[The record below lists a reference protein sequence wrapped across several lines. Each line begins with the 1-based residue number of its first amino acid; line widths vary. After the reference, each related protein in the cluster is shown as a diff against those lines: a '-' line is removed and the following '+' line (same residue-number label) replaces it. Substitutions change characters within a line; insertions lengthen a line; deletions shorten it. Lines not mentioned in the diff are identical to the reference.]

1 MTSKLRKSKQGTAGG
16 AAVAAGA
23 GFQER
28 VAAFAMAHAL
38 IGGDELALLS
48 LGAGQM
54 LRSIHLETAQ
64 AIDDIVLRGDQF
76 RVLIQAKRSVS
87 LSEALDS
94 PFSKAIAQFVHH
106 HETDW
111 QPGDRYALATARR
124 SSDRVTFDLRK
135 LTESVRL
142 NAQALVSDPLTEA
155 EQEVLGKTRQLVSH
169 HLRALRQGAV
179 KDEEVD
185 EILRCI
191 WVLPFD
197 LEGGGS
203 DEALALVLL
212 KSRSIVEPKLVW
224 ASLLELASTLAGR
237 RGSVDLAG
245 LHERVGHLI
254 KPEGEKKVAEDEFRL
269 PVQQMNGVAAG
280 KEVVVID
287 GFHGTEGITVAEF
300 YRFAEDGRRRA
311 TFKGDRCTL
320 VNGSA
325 HKVLYRA
332 ATVEGTTRYFEA
344 NKASLAGR
352 KVVLLPFGGE
362 DDPNEGP
369 WAKAHRAVLEGLI
382 QRNQHLFRC
391 VVCGDPVSENK
402 ALVAEV
408 DEEEVELAVG
418 YVHQRCHRPS
428 LRVLGEIRA
437 ELFAEF
443 AVLKDFDYEAWILA
457 NRRGPSLIS
466 QGPGRDG
473 IAYAAWNPAPTG
485 SGRGTWCVRLDLED
499 GSSGYATERAR
510 VVRLGRE
517 EALRYAAEMSGAFEK
532 ATKARDPWCYTS
544 DRELYGTYSFIASRL
559 KPGQRLLKCVKAEA
573 APFTAA
579 IDIAYSSKRNHYT
592 PLVVL
597 MDLETGRPLH
607 IRGSIP
613 LVTDPFQLSTFLEN
627 WFAAGIQVPSYAVAV
642 VAEDREFDVLV
653 ASSIARD
660 LQVVI
665 DPLVDMR
672 GNPLRGFVV
681 IPTERLAAASPA
693 DAT

>member
-1 MTSKLRKSKQGTAGG
+1 MTDKSKKKTQGTAGG

-28 VAAFAMAHAL
+28 VAAFAMVHAL
-38 IGGDELALLS
+38 IEGDDLAALS
-48 LGAGQM
+48 LGAGQK

-87 LSEALDS
+87 MSEALDS

-106 HETDW
+106 HETDG

-124 SSDRVTFDLRK
+124 SSERVTFDLRK

-155 EQEVLGKTRQLVSH
+155 EQEVLGKTRTLISH
-169 HLRALRQGAV
+169 HLRELRQSAV
-179 KDEEVD
+179 KDEEID

-191 WVLPFD
+191 WILPLD
-197 LEGGGS
+197 LEAGGS
-203 DEALALVLL
+203 EEALALVLL
-212 KSRSIVEPKLVW
+212 RSRSVVEPKLVW

-245 LHERVGHLI
+245 LRERVGHLI

-269 PVQQMNGVAAG
+269 QVEQMNSVAAG

-287 GFHGTEGITVAEF
+287 GFHGTEGITLAEF
-300 YRFAEDGRRRA
+300 YRFAEDGRRRL
-311 TFKGDRCTL
+311 TFKGDKFTL
-320 VNGSA
+320 PNGSA

-332 ATVEGTTRYFEA
+332 ATVDGTTRYFEA
-344 NKASLAGR
+344 NKASVADR
-352 KVVLLPFGGE
+352 KVVLFPYGGQ
-362 DDPNEGP
+362 DDPNESP
-369 WAKAHRAVLEGLI
+369 WAKAHQAVLEGLI
-382 QRNQHLFRC
+382 HRNRHLFRC

-408 DEEEVELAVG
+408 DEEDVELAVG

-428 LRVLGEIRA
+428 LRVLGEIRS
-437 ELFAEF
+437 ELFAKF
-443 AVLKDFDYEAWILA
+443 AVLRDFDYEAWILA
-457 NRRGPSLIS
+457 NRYGPSLIS
-466 QGPGRDG
+466 QGLGREG
-473 IAYAAWNPAPTG
+473 IAYLAWNAAPTG
-485 SGRGTWCVRLDLED
+485 TSRGAWCVRMDLED
-499 GSSGYATERAR
+499 GSCSYVTERAR

-517 EALRYAAEMSGAFEK
+517 EALRYAAEMSGFLQK
-532 ATKARDPWCYTS
+532 TTKARDPFCYTS
-544 DRELYGTYSFIASRL
+544 DHKLYGAYSTIAPRV

-573 APFTAA
+573 AQFTAA

-607 IRGSIP
+607 IRGQIP
-613 LVTDPFQLSTFLEN
+613 LIMDPFQLSTFLEN
-627 WFAAGIQVPSYAVAV
+627 WSAAGIEVPPYSVAV
-642 VAEDREFDVLV
+642 VAEDRDFDMLV
-653 ASSIARD
+653 GSSFERR
-660 LQVVI
+660 LEVVI
-665 DPLVDMR
+665 DPLIDMR
-672 GNPLRGFVV
+672 GNALRGLVV
-681 IPTERLAAASPA
+681 APTERLAASDPA
-693 DAT
+693 EAT